1 MIQVRLIGSTGVA
14 AFDDYFVGG
23 EKEMDCLFCKIMAG
37 EIPCSKVY
45 EDEKVFA
52 FRDINP
58 QAKVH
63 VLLVP
68 KKHMQNILECDG
80 ETAAALVE
88 GVKKVVELEGLEED
102 GFRVISNCGKHG
114 CQSVGHLHI
123 HVLGGEQLSEKMS

>member
-1 MIQVRLIGSTGVA
+1 MN
-14 AFDDYFVGG
+14 
-23 EKEMDCLFCKIMAG
+23 CLFCKIMAG

-58 QAKVH
+58 QAPVH

-68 KKHMQNILECDG
+68 KKHMSNILECDG
-80 ETAAALVE
+80 ETAAALVNALGKVAEME
-88 GVKKVVELEGLEED
+88 GVDKD
-102 GFRVISNCGKHG
+102 GFRIVSNCGENG

-123 HVLGGEQLSEKMS
+123 HLLGGEKLTEKMA